1 MYKKWTEVISK
12 TPLFKDISS
21 DELGTML
28 ECLKPRVCEYTK
40 NEFIAIEGEKF
51 EGIGIILTGE
61 AAVIKENYTGN
72 RVIMTVLKPGDMFG
86 EMAAFSTRKLWPATV
101 LAQVTCTAFFIPPQT
116 IVGECRKMCTGH
128 RMLILNMLKI
138 ISEKAF
144 MLNRKVEYLAIKSMR
159 GKISAFL
166 LEQYRKAR
174 TLTFMIPLSRSEMA
188 DFLNVSRPSMSRE
201 MGRMKDEGIIDFCRS
216 SIRIIDLEALK
227 GFVSD

>member
-1 MYKKWTEVISK
+1 MYEKWAEVISK

-28 ECLKPRVCEYTK
+28 ECLKPKLCEYSK
-40 NEFIAIEGEKF
+40 NEFIAIEGEVF
-51 EGIGIILTGE
+51 EGIGIILIGE
-61 AAVIKENYTGN
+61 AAVIKENSTGN

-101 LAQVTCTAFFIPPQT
+101 TAQGTCTAIFIPPQA
-116 IVGECRKMCTGH
+116 IIGECRKMCAGH

-166 LEQYRKAR
+166 LEQYRKTG
-174 TLTFMIPLSRSEMA
+174 TLTFMIPLNRSELA

-201 MGRMKDEGIIDFCRS
+201 MGRMKDEGLIDFCRS
-216 SIRIIDLEALK
+216 SVRIVDLEALK
-227 GFVSD
+227 GLVE